1 MGTSQS
7 KPSLSGGKPLVPSWA
22 DQDPSPPENPDNPT
36 GPEDQSAPEP
46 APAPRPERT
55 LPPRPLAGVRRALRD
70 YYQSGDASAARRA
83 GGRFARSIGGGG
95 AARYQRAARTG
106 GAAFAALARAANG
119 LEPSPGTLDL
129 RSLAGRP
136 IDEAIGEI
144 VDAFCPT
151 GILDEEATRIA
162 IGEALFEAIGDS
174 DVFAPEAVNDVAL
187 LIATRCFVAEIV
199 FASLAA
205 EAGKSADAVSPAV
218 AVARENGLR
227 DLIREVTDVVGTPL
241 LQSAGATLTPQAFE
255 GLVSQVTDAVL
266 AEMREW
272 E

>member
-22 DQDPSPPENPDNPT
+22 DQDPTPPHPEGSTNAPDEGTP
-36 GPEDQSAPEP
+36 GDVP
-46 APAPRPERT
+46 ASRPQRT
-55 LPPRPLAGVRRALRD
+55 LPARPLAGVRRALRD
-70 YYQSGDASAARRA
+70 YYGSGDVGAARRA
-83 GGRFARSIGGGG
+83 GGRFARGVGGGG
-95 AARYQRAARTG
+95 AARYQRASRSG
-106 GAAFAALARAANG
+106 GAALAAVARAANG
-119 LEPSPGTLDL
+119 LAPVPGSLDL

-136 IDEAIGEI
+136 VDEAIAEI

-162 IGEALFEAIGDS
+162 VGEALFEALGDS
-174 DVFAPEAVNDVAL
+174 DVFAPEAINEVAII
-187 LIATRCFVAEIV
+187 IAARCFVAEIV

-205 EAGKSADAVSPAV
+205 EAGRSADTVSPAV

-227 DLIREVTDVVGTPL
+227 DLIREVTDLVGTPI
-241 LQSAGATLTPQAFE
+241 LQNAGAMLTPEAVE
-255 GLVSQVTDAVL
+255 NVVAQVTSAVL
-266 AEMREW
+266 AEMSEW